1 MCRLSDAELNCV
13 RTKMRRISACRQP
26 LMGTSMRR
34 YFPPIGTAGLE
45 RVAVRGYRRD
55 PWPPPRMMAR
65 VSFIM
70 PWRLSHRR
78 SAVIRQLLQS
88 EQNERFV
95 DKRRDEGGRG
105 DGQDPRPDDAAGDA
119 PPYRRQASHGPD
131 ADNGS
136 SDGV

>member
-34 YFPPIGTAGLE
+34 YFAPIGTAGLE
-45 RVAVRGYRRD
+45 RVAVSGYSRD

-70 PWRLSHRR
+70 RWRLSHHVSSSRP
-78 SAVIRQLLQS
+78 RQLLQA
-88 EQNERFV
+88 EQNQEFV
-95 DKRRDEGGRG
+95 DEGRDEG
-105 DGQDPRPDDAAGDA
+105 
-119 PPYRRQASHGPD
+119 
-131 ADNGS
+131 
-136 SDGV
+136 